1 MLSTSLTK
9 VVRWQ
14 PVVLAFS
21 LTGCGVMQGITDG
34 TRTTFTAIFYKK
46 IKVLH
51 LDFTAREVLNPDAS
65 ESRMLSVPVM
75 VRVYQLKDTKI
86 FDKTTYLQLLK
97 NGEAILEA
105 DLLTTR
111 DVVLKPGGDARL
123 DMPMEEGAKYVAVVG
138 LFSHPDMEK
147 NTWKLT
153 IEREELEPDEARV
166 IEAGNNTL
174 TLKPVEEQ

>member
-105 DLLTTR
+105 GLLTTR
-111 DVVLKPGGDARL
+111 DMVLKPGGDARL

-138 LFSHPDMEK
+138 LFCHPDMEK